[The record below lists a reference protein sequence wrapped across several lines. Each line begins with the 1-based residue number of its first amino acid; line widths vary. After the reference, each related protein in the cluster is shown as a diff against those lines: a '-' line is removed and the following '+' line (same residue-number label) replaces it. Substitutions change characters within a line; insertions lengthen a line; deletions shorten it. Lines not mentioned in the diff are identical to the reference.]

1 MSLRQ
6 NIHLPYYFTIK
17 NTYSSHL
24 LILTLYVKILGKDL
38 SYSNISGVR
47 TMGQVIS
54 ILDIK
59 TGELI
64 SFDKIFG
71 KIDA

>member
-6 NIHLPYYFTIK
+6 NIYLPYYFTLR
-17 NTYSSHL
+17 NTFL

-54 ILDIK
+54 ILDFK
-59 TGELI
+59 TGDLKV
-64 SFDKIFG
+64 FDKIFG